1 MSRIFEALQKI
12 QSQQT
17 PVVSGAETIPP
28 EPVPFWTEQR
38 EEELRPTSSFAPSEP
53 PPRPSLTSFA
63 PGLNTLRQRCAKP
76 AWKLHKDSLVLFN
89 EQSFD
94 RCAEQ
99 FRILRA
105 RLYRLREKKPF
116 RTLLVTS
123 AQAGEGKSFV
133 SLNLARAIVHQ
144 HERHALLIDADLR
157 APKLHVSLGAPS
169 SPGLS
174 DYLRGDADEFSIIQS
189 GTGENLFFIPAG
201 RPVSNPTELLGS
213 TRAKSLFERLNT
225 LFDWVIVD
233 TSPVLPVSDATVLAP
248 MCDGV
253 ILVVGA
259 GRTSSDLARTACQ
272 ELRESRLLGVVLN
285 GVEDDALG
293 SPYAYYGRSEH
304 LRS

>member
-1 MSRIFEALQKI
+1 MSRIFEALQKV
-12 QSQQT
+12 QAQQT
-17 PVVSGAETIPP
+17 SVASSAETIPP
-28 EPVPFWTEQR
+28 ESVPFGAEQR
-38 EEELRPTSSFAPSEP
+38 EEEARRASSFAPSEP
-53 PPRPSLTSFA
+53 AFRPSLTPFS
-63 PGLNTLRQRCAKP
+63 PGLDTLRQRCAKP

-99 FRILRA
+99 FRTLRA
-105 RLYRLREKKPF
+105 RLYRLREKRAF
-116 RTLLVTS
+116 RTLLFTS
-123 AQAGEGKSFV
+123 SQAGEGKSFV

-174 DYLRGDADEFSIIQS
+174 DYLRGEADEFSIIQAGS
-189 GTGENLFFIPAG
+189 AENLFFIPAG
-201 RPVSNPTELLGS
+201 KPVSNPTELLAS
-213 TRAKSLFERLNT
+213 KRAKSLFERLNP

-233 TSPVLPVSDATVLAP
+233 TSPVLPVSDASVLAP

-259 GRTSSDLARTACQ
+259 GRTSSDSARTACQ

-293 SPYAYYGRSEH
+293 SPYAYYAGNGH
-304 LRS
+304 AKG

>member
-1 MSRIFEALQKI
+1 MSRIFEALQKV
-12 QSQQT
+12 QSQQA
-17 PVVSGAETIPP
+17 PVASGAETIPP
-28 EPVPFWTEQR
+28 ESVTLGTEQP
-38 EEELRPTSSFAPSEP
+38 EEEVRQASIFASSKPTFRSSS
-53 PPRPSLTSFA
+53 TSFS
-63 PGLNTLRQRCAKP
+63 PGLETVRQRCSRP

-169 SPGLS
+169 APGLS
-174 DYLRGDADEFSIIQS
+174 DYLRGEADEFSIIQAGS
-189 GTGENLFFIPAG
+189 GENLFFIPAG
-201 RPVSNPTELLGS
+201 KPVSNPTELLGS
-213 TRAKSLFERLNT
+213 TRAKSLFQRLGP

-233 TSPVLPVSDATVLAP
+233 TSPVLPVSDASVLAP

-253 ILVVGA
+253 IVVVGA
-259 GRTSSDLARTACQ
+259 GRTSSDSARTACQ

-285 GVEDDALG
+285 GVDDDTLG
-293 SPYAYYGRSEH
+293 SPYAYYAGSRNS
-304 LRS
+304 RG